1 MTEDRRSPPPPS
13 AQCEDHIRGAGS
25 AGDVKIA
32 APFAVVV
39 DDEEAICQFVARV
52 LAGLGVESSTYQTAK
67 PAIASFDQRRP
78 DIIFLD
84 IALKQS
90 DAIDVIKGLGEKH
103 YTGIVQLMSGGR
115 LPLLEAVQRIGARNG
130 LLLRTPLQKP
140 FRAEAIRDAIV
151 GAGLEPDACAISGYV
166 DSAASDRSWKK
177 IEKPDRC

>member
-1 MTEDRRSPPPPS
+1 MSNTMTEDRRSPPPPS

-115 LPLLEAVQRIGARNG
+115 LPLLEAVHRIGARNG

-140 FRAEAIRDAIV
+140 FRAEAIRDVVIS
-151 GAGLEPDACAISGYV
+151 AGLASDTCTISRHV
-166 DSAASDRSWKK
+166 DSAASDRSWK
-177 IEKPDRC
+177 

>member
-1 MTEDRRSPPPPS
+1 MSNTMTEDRRSPPPPS

-84 IALKQS
+84 IALEQS
-90 DAIDVIKGLGEKH
+90 DAIDVIKGLSEKR

-115 LPLLEAVQRIGARNG
+115 LPLLEAVQRIGTRYG
-130 LLLRTPLQKP
+130 LVIRPALHKP
-140 FRAEAIRDAIV
+140 FRGDDLQQAIV
-151 GAGLEPDACAISGYV
+151 GLGLAE
-166 DSAASDRSWKK
+166 R
-177 IEKPDRC
+177 R

>member
-1 MTEDRRSPPPPS
+1 
-13 AQCEDHIRGAGS
+13 
-25 AGDVKIA
+25 VNIA
-32 APFAVVV
+32 TPFAVVI
-39 DDEEAICQFVARV
+39 DDEKAICQLVAGV
-52 LAGLGVESSTYQTAK
+52 LAGLGMESSTYQTAS

-84 IALKQS
+84 IALEQS

-140 FRAEAIRDAIV
+140 IRAETIRDVIV
-151 GAGLEPDACAISGYV
+151 SAGLAPHERTISGHV
-166 DSAASDRSWKK
+166 GSAASDSGWMK
-177 IEKPDRC
+177 IEKPGRC